1 MKTIDVNTGSYVG
14 GRSLEDTV
22 FKTNM
27 EATQVIARQLR
38 QSLSWLQSGRSSD
51 NRPTSKL
58 REFVRLFEY
67 LLQHYK
73 DQIVVA
79 RIYVDSREIHAK
91 LLEFVDEFVPNMKSR
106 LIHYPGERRIYIN
119 FCSFFAC

>member
-1 MKTIDVNTGSYVG
+1 MIDQTEAMTTIDVNTGSYVG

-27 EATQVIARQLR
+27 E
-38 QSLSWLQSGRSSD
+38 
-51 NRPTSKL
+51 L

-79 RIYVDSREIHAK
+79 RPDNE
-91 LLEFVDEFVPNMKSR
+91 
-106 LIHYPGERRIYIN
+106 
-119 FCSFFAC
+119 